1 MITGDQIAIAKETC
15 RVLGMGTAVH
25 DYNHNPNP
33 NPSPNPTPNP
43 TPAPTPNQ
51 ERGEV
56 RFERGRLK
64 LLEVS
69 SKP

>member
-25 DYNHNPNP
+25 DYNPNPNP

-43 TPAPTPNQ
+43 TPNQVPPSTAWQTCLRAPSRT
-51 ERGEV
+51 RSV
-56 RFERGRLK
+56 RT
-64 LLEVS
+64 
-69 SKP
+69 